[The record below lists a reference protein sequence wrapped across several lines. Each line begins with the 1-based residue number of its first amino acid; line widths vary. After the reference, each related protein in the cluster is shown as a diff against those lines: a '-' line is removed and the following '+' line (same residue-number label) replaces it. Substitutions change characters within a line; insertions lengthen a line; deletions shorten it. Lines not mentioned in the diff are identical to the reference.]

1 VPHAVDHRRPV
12 APDEVA
18 GPGPGG
24 PRRWRYRLLVPALAL
39 VVIAGAAGLYL
50 AAAFS
55 LPAGS
60 SPAAAVTGD
69 SAGIVRVLTS
79 TGQVRP
85 GPSFPELNGIADGP
99 DGLWLTG
106 GVAGQ
111 NHVLFAVDPLTS
123 RVIVR
128 IDLPSRLVINPNDL
142 AVGSGAVWVAVGASL
157 YRVEPGS
164 TAAQA
169 TRAFATLPRGGLIGG
184 VVVGGGAVWASDTT
198 RGTVYRFAASTGR
211 LESVIRAGATAGD
224 MAVGDGSVW
233 VTDADARTVSRIS
246 EAHDRVESVVT
257 VPGVPGQIAAT
268 QDGLWVTLG
277 TRGAVAFVG
286 TASGRALSVPV
297 GGDVTGVA
305 AAGDT
310 VWVANTANG
319 TVSRIDARRHVVLA
333 TVPVGL
339 RPYAL
344 AADQH
349 GVWVALLGRAVMMHT
364 PSSRAASSAT
374 ARLLAWVE
382 ELCG

>member
-1 VPHAVDHRRPV
+1 MSHAVDQRKV
-12 APDEVA
+12 APDKAA
-18 GPGPGG
+18 GPGPAG

-50 AAAFS
+50 AAALS
-55 LPAGS
+55 LPTGS
-60 SPAAAVTGD
+60 SSGAALAAD
-69 SAGIVRVLTS
+69 SAGVVHVLS
-79 TGQVRP
+79 PTGKVRP

-106 GVAGQ
+106 GMAGQ

-128 IDLPSRLVINPNDL
+128 VDLPSRLVINPNDL

-169 TRAFATLPRGGLIGG
+169 TRAFAALPGGGLIGG
-184 VVVGGGAVWASDTT
+184 VAVGGGSVWASDTT
-198 RGTVYRFAASTGR
+198 RGRVYRFAASTGR
-211 LESVIRAGATAGD
+211 LQSVIRAGDTAGD
-224 MAVGDGSVW
+224 MAVADGSVW
-233 VTDADARTVSRIS
+233 VADADARTVSRIS
-246 EAHDRVESVVT
+246 EAGNRVESVVSL
-257 VPGVPGQIAAT
+257 PGVPGQIAAS

-286 TASGRALSVPV
+286 AASGRVLSVPI
-297 GGDVTGVA
+297 GGDITGVA

-319 TVSRIDARRHVVLA
+319 TVSRIDARRHAVVA

-364 PSSRAASSAT
+364 PSGPAGSSAT
-374 ARLLAWVE
+374 SKLLAWAE